1 MMKND
6 STVVSIIPKG
16 KVNREV
22 TSVGQLSE
30 SHCQDSLRRTPG
42 TEQKNTGAWRQAVEM
57 PREVAAGRTQRAEQG
72 TQWLQSQR
80 ANEIPEDAAL
90 SRP

>member
-1 MMKND
+1 MMKNG

-16 KVNREV
+16 KVNGEV

-30 SHCQDSLRRTPG
+30 SHCQESLRRTRS
-42 TEQKNTGAWRQAVEM
+42 TEQKKAGAWRQAVAM
-57 PREVAAGRTQRAEQG
+57 SREVAAGRAQHAEQG

-80 ANEIPEDAAL
+80 ANETPEDAAS